1 MNSTNLR
8 LEQYPTVLYNANLN
22 PLGIPESVRRA
33 IAENLSSITKYPDIY
48 YNKLKKAAAEYT
60 DMTLDRIV
68 MGNGSSDLYKL
79 YTTILKP
86 KKALLLS
93 PGPMEY
99 ERVLRTYG
107 CEAKYFDLSENK
119 DFELDMN
126 ELFPGVRG
134 GAANEYVARCVVDD
148 IKGNKEE
155 KGADFCLDIH
165 GSDLYLHE
173 IPQIRMDAEN
183 VEELMPY
190 ACSLNTDMVW
200 IHPSHQVQS
209 GSLCYELN
217 KRGIKCVITESSYAF
232 NIDQAYSLQ
241 IVDGIFAL
249 MKWMGIWQGE
259 TVEPKKPL
267 VARDDRIAYLNS
279 ETSGIFVPQV
289 KVHEEVLTGEKIGE
303 VVNVI
308 TGSVEQVIVSPVRG
322 MISAIR
328 QYPVIEVGSLLCRI
342 VEN

>member
-1 MNSTNLR
+1 MIETVASVDLMLSEVMKIKRNHLAPDR
-8 LEQYPTVLYNANLN
+8 LTGNEKRLCLVSGIYGDELQGQYICYEVIRRIKKNMHHLSGIVDVYPTLN
-22 PLGIPESVRRA
+22 PLALEAGTREIP
-33 IAENLSSITKYPDIY
+33 
-48 YNKLKKAAAEYT
+48 
-60 DMTLDRIV
+60 
-68 MGNGSSDLYKL
+68 GS
-79 YTTILKP
+79 
-86 KKALLLS
+86 
-93 PGPMEY
+93 
-99 ERVLRTYG
+99 
-107 CEAKYFDLSENK
+107 
-119 DFELDMN
+119 ELDMN

>member
-1 MNSTNLR
+1 MIETVASVDLMLSEVMKIKRNHLAPDR
-8 LEQYPTVLYNANLN
+8 LTGNEKRLCLVSGIYGDELQGQYICYEVIRRIKKDMHHLSGIVDVYPTLN
-22 PLGIPESVRRA
+22 PLALEAGTREIP
-33 IAENLSSITKYPDIY
+33 
-48 YNKLKKAAAEYT
+48 
-60 DMTLDRIV
+60 
-68 MGNGSSDLYKL
+68 GS
-79 YTTILKP
+79 
-86 KKALLLS
+86 
-93 PGPMEY
+93 
-99 ERVLRTYG
+99 
-107 CEAKYFDLSENK
+107 
-119 DFELDMN
+119 ELDMN

-342 VEN
+342 VEK

>member
-1 MNSTNLR
+1 MIETVASVDLMLSEVMKIKRNHLAPDR
-8 LEQYPTVLYNANLN
+8 LTGNEKRLCLVSGIYGDELQGQYICYEVIRRIKKDMHHLSGIVDVYPTLN
-22 PLGIPESVRRA
+22 PLALEAGTREIP
-33 IAENLSSITKYPDIY
+33 
-48 YNKLKKAAAEYT
+48 
-60 DMTLDRIV
+60 
-68 MGNGSSDLYKL
+68 GS
-79 YTTILKP
+79 
-86 KKALLLS
+86 
-93 PGPMEY
+93 
-99 ERVLRTYG
+99 
-107 CEAKYFDLSENK
+107 
-119 DFELDMN
+119 ELDMN

>member
-1 MNSTNLR
+1 VIETVASVDLMLSEVMKIKRNHLAPDR
-8 LEQYPTVLYNANLN
+8 LTGNEKRLCLVSGIYGDELQGQYICYEVIRRIKKDMHHLSGIVDVYPTLN
-22 PLGIPESVRRA
+22 PLALEAGTREIP
-33 IAENLSSITKYPDIY
+33 
-48 YNKLKKAAAEYT
+48 
-60 DMTLDRIV
+60 
-68 MGNGSSDLYKL
+68 GS
-79 YTTILKP
+79 
-86 KKALLLS
+86 
-93 PGPMEY
+93 
-99 ERVLRTYG
+99 
-107 CEAKYFDLSENK
+107 
-119 DFELDMN
+119 ELDMN